1 MIDSTINDGKTIGG
15 GGENMIL
22 AGYYYVLYKLGHA
35 SRF

>member
-1 MIDSTINDGKTIGG
+1 MIDNAINYDKTVA
-15 GGENMIL
+15 GGEDMIL